1 MTTHAMAMVKWNVF
15 RGGGGGE
22 PYTRSYY
29 YASRQKR
36 LVNLVGDG
44 GTLWLVTSRRKRGE
58 ERRYH
63 LAYKLVDCVAAPP
76 SEEKAEATS
85 SHARSGFGPHMVR
98 AQDWDSSVHFPYNDA
113 TDTLLRLRFT
123 SGQPLT
129 DRSKIGLRLLSI
141 PQLTSDDIAL
151 MEAFQQQVLSE
162 RTVFLSYSHRNRR
175 VATRLEAELEARN
188 VHVYRDVTSLQPGEE
203 WESALSRAVRSADCV
218 MVLVSP
224 AAAASDWV
232 QREVNWAKAELEAGG
247 LVERIV
253 PLMLPSGGRDGF
265 PDLHRFQWEDYP
277 RRPDAAFFDRLAAK
291 LAGIPRRRR

>member
-15 RGGGGGE
+15 RGGGGDE
-22 PYTRSYY
+22 RYTRSYY
-29 YASRQKR
+29 YASQQKR

-44 GTLWLVTSRRKRGE
+44 GTLWLATSRRKRGE

-76 SEEKAEATS
+76 WEEKAEQ
-85 SHARSGFGPHMVR
+85 FGPYMVR

-141 PQLTSDDIAL
+141 PQLTPDDITL
-151 MEAFQQQVLSE
+151 MEAFQQKVLSE

-188 VHVYRDVTSLQPGEE
+188 VHVYRDATSLRAGEA
-203 WESALSRAVRSADCV
+203 WRAALERAVRSADCV

-224 AAAASDWV
+224 AAVASDWV
-232 QREVNWAKAELEAGG
+232 RREVNWAKAELEAGG
-247 LVERIV
+247 LVECIV
-253 PLMLPSGGRDGF
+253 PLVLPSGGWDDF
-265 PDLHRFQWEDYP
+265 PELHPFQREDYP
-277 RRPDAAFFDRLAAK
+277 RRPDAAFFDRLAAE
-291 LAGIPRRRR
+291 LASIPRRRR

>member
-15 RGGGGGE
+15 RSGGGA

-29 YASRQKR
+29 YASKQKR

-44 GTLWLVTSRRKRGE
+44 GTLWLVTSRRQPGE

-63 LAYKLVDCVAAPP
+63 LAYKLVDCIAAPP
-76 SEEKAEATS
+76 WEEKAEQ
-85 SHARSGFGPHMVR
+85 FGPYMVR
-98 AQDWDSSVHFPYNDA
+98 ARDYGSSVHFAHNDA

-123 SGQPLT
+123 SGRPLT

-141 PQLTSDDIAL
+141 PQLTPDDVAL
-151 MEAFQQQVLSE
+151 MEAFQQKVLSE

-175 VATRLEAELEARN
+175 LATRLEAELEARN
-188 VHVYRDVTSLQPGEE
+188 VHVYRDATSLQPGED
-203 WESALSRAVRSADCV
+203 WGSALRRAVRSADCV

-232 QREVNWAKAELEAGG
+232 QREVNWAMAELEAGG
-247 LVERIV
+247 LVKRIV
-253 PLMLPSGGRDGF
+253 PLVLPSGGWDDFSG
-265 PDLHRFQWEDYP
+265 LHPFQWEDYP

-291 LAGIPRRRR
+291 LASIPRKRR

>member
-15 RGGGGGE
+15 RSGGGGE
-22 PYTRSYY
+22 RYTRSYY
-29 YASRQKR
+29 YASKQKR

-58 ERRYH
+58 PRRYH

-76 SEEKAEATS
+76 WEEKAEQ
-85 SHARSGFGPHMVR
+85 FGPYMVR
-98 AQDWDSSVHFPYNDA
+98 ARDWDRSVHFPYNDA

-141 PQLTSDDIAL
+141 PQLTQDDIAL
-151 MEAFQQQVLSE
+151 MEAFQQKVLSE

-175 VATRLEAELEARN
+175 VATRLEDELEARN
-188 VHVYRDVTSLQPGEE
+188 VHVRRDATLLRPGDDWQE
-203 WESALSRAVRSADCV
+203 ALKREARSADCV

-232 QREVNWAKAELEAGG
+232 RREVNWATAELAAGG

-253 PLMLPSGGRDGF
+253 PLVLPSGGWDDF
-265 PDLHRFQWEDYP
+265 PELHPFQRVDYP
-277 RRPDAAFFDRLAAK
+277 RRPEAAFFDRLAAEM
-291 LAGIPRRRR
+291 ASIPRRRR

>member
-1 MTTHAMAMVKWNVF
+1 MTIHAMAMVKWNVF

-22 PYTRSYY
+22 RYTRSYY

-76 SEEKAEATS
+76 WEEKAEQ
-85 SHARSGFGPHMVR
+85 FGPHMVR

-123 SGQPLT
+123 SGRPLT

-141 PQLTSDDIAL
+141 PQLTPDDITL
-151 MEAFQQQVLSE
+151 MEAFQQKVLSE

-188 VHVYRDVTSLQPGEE
+188 VHVYRDATSLRAGED
-203 WESALSRAVRSADCV
+203 WQAALERAARSADCV
-218 MVLVSP
+218 MVLVSSV
-224 AAAASDWV
+224 AAASDWV
-232 QREVNWAKAELEAGG
+232 RREVNWATAELEAGG

-253 PLMLPSGGRDGF
+253 PLVLPSGGWDDF
-265 PDLHRFQWEDYP
+265 PALHRFQREDYP
-277 RRPDAAFFDRLAAK
+277 RRPDAAFFDRLAAE
-291 LAGIPRRRR
+291 LASIPRRRR

>member
-22 PYTRSYY
+22 RYTRSYY
-29 YASRQKR
+29 YASKQKR

-44 GTLWLVTSRRKRGE
+44 GTLWLVTSRRRRGE

-76 SEEKAEATS
+76 WEEKVEQ
-85 SHARSGFGPHMVR
+85 FGSYMVS
-98 AQDWDSSVHFPYNDA
+98 AQDWGSSVHFPYNDA

-141 PQLTSDDIAL
+141 PQLTPDDVAL
-151 MEAFQQQVLSE
+151 MEAFQQKVLSE
-162 RTVFLSYSHRNRR
+162 RTVFLSYSHRNQRL
-175 VATRLEAELEARN
+175 ATRLEAELEARN
-188 VHVYRDVTSLQPGEE
+188 VHVYRDATSLQPGED
-203 WESALSRAVRSADCV
+203 WESALRRAVRSADCV

-232 QREVNWAKAELEAGG
+232 RREVNWAKAELEAGG
-247 LVERIV
+247 LVECIV
-253 PLMLPSGGRDGF
+253 PLLLPSGGWDDF
-265 PDLHRFQWEDYP
+265 PGLHPFQLEDYP

>member
-1 MTTHAMAMVKWNVF
+1 M
-15 RGGGGGE
+15 
-22 PYTRSYY
+22 
-29 YASRQKR
+29 
-36 LVNLVGDG
+36 NLVGDG
-44 GTLWLVTSRRKRGE
+44 GTLWLVTSRRKRGD

-76 SEEKAEATS
+76 WEEKAEQ
-85 SHARSGFGPHMVR
+85 FGPHMVR
-98 AQDWDSSVHFPYNDA
+98 AQDWSGSVHFPYNDA

-141 PQLTSDDIAL
+141 PQLTPDDIAL
-151 MEAFQQQVLSE
+151 MEAFQQKVLSE

-188 VHVYRDVTSLQPGEE
+188 VHVYRDATSLQPGED
-203 WESALSRAVRSADCV
+203 WQAALERAVRSADCV

-232 QREVNWAKAELEAGG
+232 RLEVDWATTELEAAG

-253 PLMLPSGGRDGF
+253 PLMLPSGGWDDF
-265 PDLHRFQWEDYP
+265 PELHPFQREDYP
-277 RRPDAAFFDRLAAK
+277 RRPDATFFNDLAAE
-291 LAGIPRRRR
+291 LASIPRRRR

>member
-22 PYTRSYY
+22 RYTRSYY
-29 YASRQKR
+29 YASKQKR

-76 SEEKAEATS
+76 WEEKAEAAS

-113 TDTLLRLRFT
+113 ADTLLRLRFT

-141 PQLTSDDIAL
+141 PQLTPDDIAL
-151 MEAFQQQVLSE
+151 MEAFQQKVLSE

-188 VHVYRDVTSLQPGEE
+188 VHVYRDATSLRAGED
-203 WESALSRAVRSADCV
+203 WQVALERAVRSADCV
-218 MVLVSP
+218 MVLASP

-232 QREVNWAKAELEAGG
+232 RREVNWAKAELEAGG

-253 PLMLPSGGRDGF
+253 PLMLPSGGWDDF
-265 PDLHRFQWEDYP
+265 PELHRLQREDYP
-277 RRPDAAFFDRLAAK
+277 RRPDAAFFDRLAAE
-291 LAGIPRRRR
+291 LASIPRRRR

>member
-1 MTTHAMAMVKWNVF
+1 MATHAMAMVKWNVF
-15 RGGGGGE
+15 RSGGGGE

-29 YASRQKR
+29 YASKQKR

-44 GTLWLVTSRRKRGE
+44 GTLWLVTSRRKPGE

-85 SHARSGFGPHMVR
+85 SYARSGFGPYMVR
-98 AQDWDSSVHFPYNDA
+98 ARDWGNSVHFPYNDA

-123 SGQPLT
+123 SGHPLT

-141 PQLTSDDIAL
+141 PQLTPDDVAL
-151 MEAFQQQVLSE
+151 MEAFQQKVLSE
-162 RTVFLSYSHRNRR
+162 RTVFLSYSRRNRR

-188 VHVYRDVTSLQPGEE
+188 VHVYRDVTSLQPGED
-203 WESALSRAVRSADCV
+203 WQAALERAARSADCV

-253 PLMLPSGGRDGF
+253 PLVLPSGGWDDF
-265 PDLHRFQWEDYP
+265 PGLHPFQREDYP
-277 RRPDAAFFDRLAAK
+277 RQPDAAFFDRLAAK

>member
-1 MTTHAMAMVKWNVF
+1 MTTHAIAMVKWNVF

-22 PYTRSYY
+22 RYTRSYY
-29 YASRQKR
+29 YASKQKR

-76 SEEKAEATS
+76 WEEKAEQ
-85 SHARSGFGPHMVR
+85 FGPYMVR

-141 PQLTSDDIAL
+141 PQLTPDDIAL
-151 MEAFQQQVLSE
+151 MEAFQQKVLSE

-188 VHVYRDVTSLQPGEE
+188 VHVYRDVTSLQPGEHWQASLE
-203 WESALSRAVRSADCV
+203 RAVRSADCV
-218 MVLVSP
+218 VVLVSP

-232 QREVNWAKAELEAGG
+232 RREVNWATAELEAGG
-247 LVERIV
+247 LVGRIV
-253 PLMLPSGGRDGF
+253 PLLLPSGGWDDF
-265 PDLHRFQWEDYP
+265 PELHPFHQVDYP
-277 RRPDAAFFDRLAAK
+277 RRPDAAFFDRLAAE
-291 LAGIPRRRR
+291 LVSIPRRRR

>member
-15 RGGGGGE
+15 RAGGGGE

-36 LVNLVGDG
+36 LVKVGDG
-44 GTLWLVTSRRKRGE
+44 GTLWLVTSRRKPGE

-76 SEEKAEATS
+76 WEEKAEQ
-85 SHARSGFGPHMVR
+85 FGPYMVR
-98 AQDWDSSVHFPYNDA
+98 ARDWGSSVHFPYNDA
-113 TDTLLRLRFT
+113 TDMLLRLRFT

-129 DRSKIGLRLLSI
+129 DRSKIGLRLLNI
-141 PQLTSDDIAL
+141 PQLTADDIAL
-151 MEAFQQQVLSE
+151 MEAFQQKVLSE
-162 RTVFLSYSHRNRR
+162 RTVFLSYSHRNRQ
-175 VATRLEAELEARN
+175 VAARLEDELEARN
-188 VHVYRDVTSLQPGEE
+188 VHIYRDATSLQPGED
-203 WESALSRAVRSADCV
+203 WESALRRAVRSADCV

-224 AAAASDWV
+224 AAVVSHWV
-232 QREVNWAKAELEAGG
+232 RQEVNWAKGELEAGG

-253 PLMLPSGGRDGF
+253 PLMLPSGGWDDF
-265 PDLHRFQWEDYP
+265 SELHPFQREDYP